1 MDMFEAAAKQM
12 ALEDQ
17 ASRDISETIVKKAAP
32 RSARAP
38 SSGFAAEDVT
48 ERLKNPENIAKAAVA
63 AAVASVVAALSTDAA
78 SAAAGVG
85 LGVLVVK
92 ALEALARDPNTT
104 SVSFGDS
111 VKSDLK
117 PFMDKLPKDFDT
129 EKLTKQASSAG
140 SAIFERARGVADS
153 FDEVFGGMS
162 DGIRFG
168 GKVEAETSVEPA
180 QVAAPAPVEAP
191 KKPVEASKPV
201 ELPKKSAELPKKP
214 EPVAAVPELV
224 AVGATAKREDN
235 WSNSLLTV
243 KYSEQIIEDIR
254 IMDANAVERA
264 NAKRL
269 GYDFT
274 PVEPRKM
281 PETEYTWSATEISV
295 SKTEVLVSTTDTSGA
310 QPGEV
315 IKTLNEA
322 DDGYSSFRNRTRQAL
337 GLPQIEENSQE
348 KTMEEKPT
356 TSFWQR
362 SVMGLLVKFLTFA
375 AFIALAF
382 FVRRSLLA

>member
-17 ASRDISETIVKKAAP
+17 ASRDISETMVKKAAP
-32 RSARAP
+32 RSERASS
-38 SSGFAAEDVT
+38 SSGLGTEDVT
-48 ERLKNPENIAKAAVA
+48 EKLKNPETIAKAAAA
-63 AAVASVVAALSTDAA
+63 AAVASVVATLSTDAL
-78 SAAAGVG
+78 SAALGVG

-92 ALEALARDPNTT
+92 AFEALARDPKAT

-168 GKVEAETSVEPA
+168 GKVEAEEQIEPA
-180 QVAAPAPVEAP
+180 KSVKVATPAPVEASRSIETP
-191 KKPVEASKPV
+191 Q
-201 ELPKKSAELPKKP
+201 KSVPTSKKP
-214 EPVAAVPELV
+214 EPVAVPELV
-224 AVGATAKREDN
+224 AVGATAKTEDN
-235 WSNSLLTV
+235 WSNSLLEV
-243 KYSEQIIEDIR
+243 KYSEQIIENIR
-254 IMDANAVERA
+254 VMDANAVERA
-264 NAKRL
+264 NARRL
-269 GYDFT
+269 GYAFT
-274 PVEPRKM
+274 PAEPRKM
-281 PETEYTWSATEISV
+281 TETEYTWSSTEVSVSKREVSV
-295 SKTEVLVSTTDTSGA
+295 SKTEALGA

-337 GLPQIEENSQE
+337 GLPQIQEDNQE
-348 KTMEEKPT
+348 KMIERKAS
-356 TSFWQR
+356 TSFLQR
-362 SVMGLLVKFLTFA
+362 RGMGTLFKLVTLA
-375 AFIALAF
+375 AFVAVAF